1 MIIEITNNQ
10 DKVEISPDIHK
21 YIEQAV
27 EMALIKVVG
36 KSDFEVSVAIV
47 DNDEIASLN
56 EKYRNVVGPT
66 DVLSFPMEDDILDE
80 ALDVVDDE
88 IEEVPMLGD
97 IIISAEK
104 AAEQAV
110 DFGHS
115 LMREVC
121 YLTVHSTLHLLGYD
135 HEDDTG
141 KEKMRQIEESVL
153 SDMGLER

>member
-1 MIIEITNNQ
+1 MIIEITSNQ

-27 EMALIKVVG
+27 EKTLIKVVG

-80 ALDVVDDE
+80 ADDE
-88 IEEVPMLGD
+88 LEEVPMLGD

-141 KEKMRQIEESVL
+141 KEKMRQMEESVL